1 MITLLFEGVQAIPD
15 DLLVLNAIRLAA
27 AKDPFCGATAL
38 IAIGNTEGG
47 IYRLVQC
54 LGMRQ
59 TTRVTNCLRAL
70 KFAEIRSSGSGYHYI
85 FSR

>member
-27 AKDPFCGATAL
+27 AKDPFYGATAL
-38 IAIGNTEGG
+38 IAIGNTEGE

-54 LGMRQ
+54 QGMRQ

-70 KFAEIRSSGSGYHYI
+70 KFTETRPSGSGYHYI